1 MFELICAA
9 VICIGAGEADVIDGD
24 TFAARGA
31 KFRLYGIQAPER
43 GRPGFSEATTA
54 LAELISDER
63 LACEPKGASYDRYV
77 VRCETDGTSDAS
89 WCDRVM
95 RSSGPAIRTDAMP
108 NASRS
113 DPG

>member
-43 GRPGFSEATTA
+43 GRPGFIEASTA
-54 LAELISDER
+54 LAELISNQK
-63 LACEPKGASYDRYV
+63 LACEPRGASYNRYV
-77 VRCETDGTSDAS
+77 VRCETANGRDLGCELLRQRHAIEWARYSDGRYAE
-89 WCDRVM
+89 CE
-95 RSSGPAIRTDAMP
+95 PE
-108 NASRS
+108 
-113 DPG
+113 